1 MRLRE
6 AEKLAQG
13 CTAPGILNETGPACE
28 CDFTFP
34 PRVRGSL
41 RQALRSELAVAGS
54 GYSCRRSPP
63 GSGTRG
69 AVTGPL
75 APSGG
80 RMKTG
85 GGARPCGDVLPGAYG
100 LLLRGGSGSE
110 NVRGFRRR
118 QGTVGFK
125 LKIRARP
132 QLSQQGPRPRAPAR
146 LSRSP

>member
-1 MRLRE
+1 
-6 AEKLAQG
+6 
-13 CTAPGILNETGPACE
+13 
-28 CDFTFP
+28 
-34 PRVRGSL
+34 
-41 RQALRSELAVAGS
+41 
-54 GYSCRRSPP
+54 
-63 GSGTRG
+63 
-69 AVTGPL
+69 
-75 APSGG
+75 
-80 RMKTG
+80 MKTG
-85 GGARPCGDVLPGAYG
+85 GGARPRGDVLPGAYG